1 MKKIIAWTLAL
12 AMCLGVLAFAGADEP
27 ITLKIAHIWPE
38 TGAAAVYGTATS
50 RGAQIAAEEINAAG
64 GKYRVEIID
73 EDDTHDAE
81 T

>member
-27 ITLKIAHIWPE
+27 ITLKIAHIGPE

-50 RGAQIAAEEINAAG
+50 RGAQIAADTQAPVSQKHSPG
-64 GKYRVEIID
+64 GLYQ
-73 EDDTHDAE
+73 
-81 T
+81 